1 MSRPP
6 EPNYATVLV
15 EIPRSDAS
23 PRTLPKAGNLNPGA
37 SQGFPSR
44 AACPWDSNP
53 GRMAIISGVFTM
65 NQATIPTQTLSL
77 STVEASAE
85 TLEASMA
92 TIEVAA
98 MGIAAGVKEYRKTL
112 KAATESAF
120 LGDMDDAAELFEDAA
135 SLIGFIR
142 DNYQPIQDVLSTGG
156 RFTIPGHSRINV
168 AKVAVYLESKIP
180 GSRVLVAKDRDSLK
194 RITNI

>member
-1 MSRPP
+1 
-6 EPNYATVLV
+6 
-15 EIPRSDAS
+15 
-23 PRTLPKAGNLNPGA
+23 
-37 SQGFPSR
+37 
-44 AACPWDSNP
+44 
-53 GRMAIISGVFTM
+53 M

-77 STVEASAE
+77 STVDASADS
-85 TLEASMA
+85 LESCMA

-135 SLIGFIR
+135 ALIGFIR
-142 DNYQPIQDVLSTGG
+142 DKYQPIQDVLATGG

>member
-1 MSRPP
+1 MP
-6 EPNYATVLV
+6 L
-15 EIPRSDAS
+15 
-23 PRTLPKAGNLNPGA
+23 RTLPYAGNLNPGPLKG
-37 SQGFPSR
+37 SQAERLAFG
-44 AACPWDSNP
+44 NP
-53 GRMAIISGVFTM
+53 TPAIMAIISGVFTM